1 MKKILLIL
9 ILSFINVIY
18 ATEFDIKKFSDPNKY
33 GWDTPK
39 THSMARQN
47 LYNRQKLLQI
57 YELNKQ
63 DIIKNIIKSAVA
75 PGWGH
80 YTAKKYTRGHFLL
93 ATEIILFGTSYFFY
107 DQAMEKYDKY
117 KKSTYIGDINQYY
130 LDAKDPYVYSQIF
143 FSLGVAVW
151 LYTIYDS
158 ISATDEYNHILWN
171 ELYMEYHQKGFKI
184 TPLGISLRF

>member
-9 ILSFINVIY
+9 ILILANAAY
-18 ATEFDIKKFSDPNKY
+18 ATEFDIKVFSNPDKY
-33 GWDTPK
+33 GWDTPEK
-39 THSMARQN
+39 HSMARQN

-63 DIIKNIIKSAVA
+63 DVTKNIIKSAVA

-80 YTAKKYTRGHFLL
+80 YTAEKHTKGHFLL

-107 DQAMEKYDKY
+107 DQAMENYDKY
-117 KKSTYIGDINQYY
+117 RKSTYIGDINQYY
-130 LDAKDPYVYSQIF
+130 LDAKDNYVYSQIF
-143 FSLGVAVW
+143 FSLGVVVW

-158 ISATDEYNHILWN
+158 ISATDEYNKRLWN

-184 TPLGISLRF
+184 TPTGVTLRF